1 MRGEVFEAGARH
13 ALVVS
18 DSAYLGAPL
27 PAALVRSVAIYFPQQ
42 RAAALPTADPAT
54 NPGSQTGQSATA
66 PLSTQQSAAAEP
78 GNGWPAGQAMAPV
91 MAQQGAS
98 VAPWVNSRADGA
110 VARSDVQAGALSPS
124 GLKTSLT
131 LGSAGSL
138 DSAAAPVAGAAVW
151 ARGAPSGLAAFP
163 PSTLPGV
170 AGRQGNGARPSAAS
184 EPATAH
190 AHRSDV
196 GLAAWVAPAAAPH
209 GVSGSVPGVAPGPML
224 LGARVPETLPHPS
237 AAPPPALP
245 ALRLGSYATEASA
258 PWAVK
263 PIVPG
268 RYPEDVGPLGAAD
281 VRGSHPSSPPGPAG
295 GGLGVP
301 PGQGGAAAGS
311 QVDGAGSRGASAERI
326 PDPGRAGPGP
336 APDAP
341 DAPGLSVGGYPEAEQ
356 RATDAPGLHVGRYP
370 EAGHDMSASE
380 QYVGSFPGARQGGP

>member
-27 PAALVRSVAIYFPQQ
+27 PAALVRSVALYSPQQ
-42 RAAALPTADPAT
+42 RAAALPIADPAT
-54 NPGSQTGQSATA
+54 NPGSQTGQSANA
-66 PLSTQQSAAAEP
+66 PLSTQQSAAAGP

-98 VAPWVNSRADGA
+98 VAPGVTSRADGA
-110 VARSDVQAGALSPS
+110 VARSDVQAGALSTS
-124 GLKTSLT
+124 GLGTSPT
-131 LGSAGSL
+131 LGTAGSL
-138 DSAAAPVAGAAVW
+138 DPAAAPGAGAAVW
-151 ARGAPSGLAAFP
+151 AGGAPSALTAFP

-184 EPATAH
+184 GPATAP
-190 AHRSDV
+190 AHRGYI
-196 GLAAWVAPAAAPH
+196 GLAAWLAPVAAPH
-209 GVSGSVPGVAPGPML
+209 GVSGAVSDVAPGPML
-224 LGARVPETLPHPS
+224 LGAWAPETLPHPS
-237 AAPPPALP
+237 AAAPPALP
-245 ALRLGSYATEASA
+245 ALRLGSYATEAPA
-258 PWAVK
+258 PRAAE
-263 PIVPG
+263 PTVPG

-295 GGLGVP
+295 GGLGAP
-301 PGQGGAAAGS
+301 PGQGAAATWS

-326 PDPGRAGPGP
+326 PNLGRVAPGP

-356 RATDAPGLHVGRYP
+356 RDAPGLHVGSYP
-370 EAGHDMSASE
+370 GAGQDVSAAE
-380 QYVGSFPGARQGGP
+380 QYARSFPGTRQGGP